1 MRVGSPVLF
10 HLHFEKVTSLAGQLL
25 THQAFDVLNNSGS
38 GSRPAVTAPVTAA
51 AAARRVFMVDL
62 PLRTA

>member
-38 GSRPAVTAPVTAA
+38 GSRPAV
-51 AAARRVFMVDL
+51 RR
-62 PLRTA
+62 P